1 MDDKSSVTAVGP
13 DDTRKNWETPTLIV
27 EDVRSITHGGSNP
40 TPSPVH
46 PPDDTWYS

>member
-1 MDDKSSVTAVGP
+1 MDDKATANAAVQT
-13 DDTRKNWETPTLIV
+13 DSRKEWDTPTLIV
-27 EDVRSITHGGSNP
+27 EDVRAITHGGTNP